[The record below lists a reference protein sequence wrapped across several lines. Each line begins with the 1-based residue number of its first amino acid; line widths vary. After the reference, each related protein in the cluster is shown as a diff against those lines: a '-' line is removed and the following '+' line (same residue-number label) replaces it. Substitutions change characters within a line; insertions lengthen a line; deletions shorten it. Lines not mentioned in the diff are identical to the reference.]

1 MKKKTSPEISN
12 PQPIRVLI
20 IEDSEDD
27 VLLVIRELRK
37 GGYDPVYEQVETAA
51 AMKQALKEKEWDII
65 LCDYNLPK
73 FKGPLAIA
81 LLKDANIDIP
91 IIIVSGTIGEEKA
104 VECMRSGAHDYIQ
117 KTNFT
122 RLCPAINR
130 ELKELEVRESK
141 KQAEIQRKAA
151 LEKLYHSEER
161 YRKITRCSPDMI
173 WIMDFSG
180 QFTYVNEAVE
190 RTHGWTVDEFLKLNT
205 KDVVS
210 PEQYVKNAALIG
222 GELAKAVDPNY
233 DRNFIFSYE
242 SEEVR
247 KDGST
252 FWAEIN
258 AMSLWSDD
266 GNPIG
271 IIGITRDITERKR
284 AHEILQKSE
293 RQYKLITEKMS
304 DIVWVTD
311 MDLKTIYVTPSVQNV
326 LGFTQEERINQ
337 TIEEQLT
344 PDSLSFGLQAMEREL
359 AIEKQEYV
367 NTHRNTTLELE
378 YYHKDGSTRWME
390 TLISGLRND
399 EGALTGLHCVARDI
413 TMRKKAE
420 EELKKSEAQY
430 RLLADNIKDFIWVM
444 DLDLRFKYVSASVEK
459 TSGYTA
465 DEIRELSLDK
475 ILPEESLQRV
485 MEIFS
490 TQISRAKAN
499 LLPPDHKNS
508 IELEF
513 RCKDGHLIWIDAT
526 LSFIRDENGKPVSI
540 LGESRDITERKRA
553 ENLLRERDDRLRGI
567 TENLPGV
574 IFQFYAKDNG
584 EYGISYISEPRDEF
598 AKIIPNL
605 DLADMGPVFPELL
618 SRIHEDDRERFITSI
633 KTAVETV
640 SRWNFEGRV
649 SIQSD
654 KMIWVQGMSS
664 PKRLEDQII
673 FDGVLLNITERK
685 LAEEKSNLSE
695 EKFHNIF
702 MATPNCIF
710 IFRMRDGLLIEAN
723 KGFEDIIGW
732 KRHKVIGKKYD
743 ELSPAFWANPSA
755 QKLMLEELKT
765 SREIINREIEFHRS
779 DGSVRNG
786 IYSARPINID
796 GKAYIIF
803 IMQDITE
810 HRLAEE
816 KFYKV
821 FMTTPDCIAITRLRD
836 GLMIDVNK
844 GFEDIVGWKRD
855 VAIGTKSSEP
865 PMNFWVNLSDRAFM
879 AAELKAGRDIL
890 DREFEFRRADGSI
903 RNGIYS
909 ARPINIVG
917 EACLI
922 FILLDMTEQ
931 KRMDAELRRTLEGL
945 RNAVGT
951 TIQVMISAIEMRD
964 PYTAGHQSR
973 VADIARAIATEMG
986 LSQEKIDGI
995 RMAGTIHDIGK
1006 LSIPAEI
1013 LSKPTKLTNLEYSLI
1028 KEHSQNGFEM
1038 LQNVESPWPLAAI
1051 VHQHHERMNGTGYP
1065 QGLKGD
1071 EIILEARILSIADV
1085 VEAMASHRPYR
1096 ASLGIE
1102 KALEEIEKNKGILY
1116 DELVVN
1122 ACLKLF
1128 REKGYKIP

>member
-1 MKKKTSPEISN
+1 MKKKTLPEIGN
-12 PQPIRVLI
+12 PQPIRILV

-27 VLLVIRELRK
+27 VLLIMRELK
-37 GGYDPVYEQVETAA
+37 KSGYDPVYEQVETEAA
-51 AMKQALKEKEWDII
+51 IKKALKEKEWDII

-73 FKGPLAIA
+73 LKGPTAIT
-81 LLKDANIDIP
+81 LLKEADIDIP

-104 VECMRSGAHDYIQ
+104 VECMRLGAQDYIL
-117 KTNFT
+117 KTNFS
-122 RLCPAINR
+122 RLCPAIAR
-130 ELKELEVRESK
+130 ELKELKVRESK
-141 KQAEIQRKAA
+141 ILSEAQRKAA
-151 LEKLYHSEER
+151 LEKLHHSEER

-173 WIMDFSG
+173 WTMDLSG
-180 QFTYVNEAVE
+180 QFTYVNEAVK
-190 RTHGWTVDEFLKLNT
+190 RTHGWTADEFLKLNT

-210 PEQYVKNAALIG
+210 PQQFVKNSALIG

-233 DRNFIFSYE
+233 DRNVIFSYE

-258 AMSLWSDD
+258 AMSLWSND
-266 GNPIG
+266 GKPIG

-284 AHEILQKSE
+284 AHEILE
-293 RQYKLITEKMS
+293 
-304 DIVWVTD
+304 
-311 MDLKTIYVTPSVQNV
+311 
-326 LGFTQEERINQ
+326 
-337 TIEEQLT
+337 
-344 PDSLSFGLQAMEREL
+344 
-359 AIEKQEYV
+359 
-367 NTHRNTTLELE
+367 
-378 YYHKDGSTRWME
+378 
-390 TLISGLRND
+390 
-399 EGALTGLHCVARDI
+399 
-413 TMRKKAE
+413 
-420 EELKKSEAQY
+420 KSEAQY

-444 DLDLRFKYVSASVEK
+444 DLDLRFKYMSASVQK

-465 DEIRELSLDK
+465 DEMKELSLDK
-475 ILPEESLQRV
+475 ILPEESLQRAL
-485 MEIFS
+485 EIFS
-490 TQISRAKAN
+490 VEMSNIEKN
-499 LLPPDHKNS
+499 NPPPASKRS
-508 IELEF
+508 TELEF
-513 RCKDGHLIWIDAT
+513 RCKDGHIIWIDAT
-526 LSFIRDENGKPVSI
+526 LSFIRDENGNPVSI
-540 LGESRDITERKRA
+540 LGESRDITERKRT
-553 ENLLRERDDRLRGI
+553 EKLLREREDRLRGI

-584 EYGISYISEPRDEF
+584 EYGITYISEPRDEF
-598 AKIIPNL
+598 AKIISNL
-605 DLADMGPVFPELL
+605 DMANMDTVSPEFLYLL
-618 SRIHEDDRERFITSI
+618 HEDDREEFLTSI

-649 SIQSD
+649 SVSSD
-654 KMIWVQGMSS
+654 KMIWVQAISS
-664 PKRLEDQII
+664 PTRIKDQTI
-673 FDGVLLNITERK
+673 FNGVLLNITERK

-710 IFRMRDGLLIEAN
+710 ISRMRYGLLIEAN

-743 ELSPAFWANPSA
+743 EFSPGFWVNPSA
-755 QKLMLEELKT
+755 RKLMVKELKAGKD
-765 SREIINREIEFHRS
+765 IMNREIEFRRA
-779 DGSVRNG
+779 DGSLRTG
-786 IYSARPINID
+786 LYSARPFNIF
-796 GKAYIIF
+796 GESHLIF
-803 IMQDITE
+803 ILQDITE
-810 HRLAEE
+810 HKLAEE
-816 KFYKV
+816 KFHKI
-821 FMTTPDCIAITRLRD
+821 FMTTPDCITITRLSD

-844 GFEDIVGWKRD
+844 GFEDIVGWNREF
-855 VAIGTKSSEP
+855 AIGTKSTEP
-865 PMNFWVNLSDRAFM
+865 PLNFWIDLSARDFM
-879 AAELKAGRDIL
+879 TAELKAGREIL
-890 DREFEFRRADGSI
+890 HREFKFRRADNAVRS
-903 RNGIYS
+903 GIYS
-909 ARPINIVG
+909 ARTINIENEEYV
-917 EACLI
+917 I
-922 FILLDMTEQ
+922 FIMLDITEQ
-931 KRMDAELRRTLEGL
+931 KRMDAELRRTLESL

-1038 LQNVESPWPLAAI
+1038 LQNVESPWPLAEI
-1051 VHQHHERMNGTGYP
+1051 VHQHHERINGTGYP

-1071 EIILEARILSIADV
+1071 EIILEARILAVADV
-1085 VEAMASHRPYR
+1085 VEAMSSHRPYR

-1102 KALEEIEKNKGILY
+1102 KALDEIANNKGILY
-1116 DELVVN
+1116 DEIAVN